1 MFSFQSIESSGKG
14 GLTIGRRSLYN
25 LPYKML
31 KSGLLEEF
39 WRLFVWTSE
48 FWGGIGTEKILQRV
62 ILGLEVLK

>member
-1 MFSFQSIESSGKG
+1 
-14 GLTIGRRSLYN
+14 
-25 LPYKML
+25 ML

-48 FWGGIGTEKILQRV
+48 CWGGIGTEKILERV